1 MSHDGSAHAA
11 FSIETIVW
19 ALVSMAFLLSVV
31 WTFAILILVAKGK
44 AGTIRDRILRDQE
57 TGEPW
62 MHYVLSIPAAI
73 GNLIVFAIA
82 IFRWWQGAGT
92 FQDCLYDIPLWWLPA
107 TILTTS
113 LLVLGMEKL
122 IKA

>member
-57 TGEPW
+57 EHPGGHREFDRVCHSEFSMVARCWDFPRLLIRHTAMVATGYDPDDQ
-62 MHYVLSIPAAI
+62 
-73 GNLIVFAIA
+73 LIN
-82 IFRWWQGAGT
+82 
-92 FQDCLYDIPLWWLPA
+92 C
-107 TILTTS
+107 
-113 LLVLGMEKL
+113 
-122 IKA
+122 